1 MRRKGVI
8 LGFFAPLLIIAPSV
22 YSQFTAEEIA
32 QRAQWEEF
40 LQTADITKYELIGEG
55 VTKPWKLYL
64 KKGGI
69 EKKAAWKNVD
79 QDLGGGAR
87 DSWKYEIAAYRLDKL
102 IGLNLVPP
110 YVERE
115 FQGKKGALSLWADSK
130 YSVLEIMEQGIKVP
144 ETALKQVDDMKYV
157 TRLWYCL
164 IANDDP
170 TQENLKYTED
180 WRTILIDHSRAFR
193 SDKEYTE
200 RLVLGINGIKKT
212 QADGKPFLIRRVP
225 RVLLDKIKALDF
237 ASIKQAVGP
246 YLTGKEIESII
257 ARTKLIQAE
266 IDAMIK
272 QAGENEVLY

>member
-1 MRRKGVI
+1 
-8 LGFFAPLLIIAPSV
+8 
-22 YSQFTAEEIA
+22 
-32 QRAQWEEF
+32 
-40 LQTADITKYELIGEG
+40 
-55 VTKPWKLYL
+55 
-64 KKGGI
+64 
-69 EKKAAWKNVD
+69 
-79 QDLGGGAR
+79 
-87 DSWKYEIAAYRLDKL
+87 
-102 IGLNLVPP
+102 
-110 YVERE
+110 
-115 FQGKKGALSLWADSK
+115 
-130 YSVLEIMEQGIKVP
+130 
-144 ETALKQVDDMKYV
+144 
-157 TRLWYCL
+157 L

-225 RVLLDKIKALDF
+225 RVLLDKITALDF

-272 QAGENEVLY
+272 ESGEGKVLY